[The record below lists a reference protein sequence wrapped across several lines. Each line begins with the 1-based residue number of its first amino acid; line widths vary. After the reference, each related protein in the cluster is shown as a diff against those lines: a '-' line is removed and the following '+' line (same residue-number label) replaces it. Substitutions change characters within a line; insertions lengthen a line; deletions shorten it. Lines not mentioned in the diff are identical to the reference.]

1 MWGLWANIKA
11 IQSTVRT
18 IYLICWH
25 RLPWGSLSSFL
36 YLSFPPCLSLCVL
49 LLLLLSYPTI
59 PSCAVLYDT
68 LCVIWSDHIRTRW
81 KSKTSVC
88 LKSLWI
94 TSVYWEFEWLSEIEH
109 LVPYLIPYLT
119 YLLHVLFPFSL
130 RHFSSH
136 FSYFSS
142 LSRLRCCVR
151 RWREEIQNQ
160 VKDGRSMISSSLP
173 RYPLSAFSI
182 YLSIYTLVNV
192 CVCWVWW
199 TACLK
204 HNFRSSEHLQLHMM
218 PTHLN
223 SESWPDTTQT
233 PHFTLLSPPITSSL
247 SCPHLHLAY
256 LISPY
261 KYFRNLF
268 SSILSVLTTSLL
280 DSAILIALSTLFSSL
295 PQVIWD
301 GKAYWSPG
309 CSQGSYEGQSAG
321 QSRWGQVPS

>member
-1 MWGLWANIKA
+1 MSEY
-11 IQSTVRT
+11 QSNSEHCQNYISYLLTQITVRLT
-18 IYLICWH
+18 LF
-25 RLPWGSLSSFL
+25 LPLSLFPP
-36 YLSFPPCLSLCVL
+36 LSFSLCTSAPSLVISYDTVL
-49 LLLLLSYPTI
+49 CCTVRYPVCDLIWSYPNSMKVKNKRMSEI
-59 PSCAVLYDT
+59 SVDNFCLLRVR
-68 LCVIWSDHIRTRW
+68 VI
-81 KSKTSVC
+81 
-88 LKSLWI
+88 
-94 TSVYWEFEWLSEIEH
+94 EIEH

-182 YLSIYTLVNV
+182 YLSISTLVNV